1 MRKNRK
7 TQKYNITEEKG
18 AIATFVVVT
27 VFFFVVILMGSYM
40 ATMNLKKSQLQSDI
54 RIQQVYGEDVEKVN
68 TVYDQVAQTDT
79 INPSASIQ
87 KIVSSDK
94 KSVQLVIHC
103 ADYGSGVD
111 HVILP
116 DGTNKSLASTYT
128 NGRDTSIKILIME
141 DRLAEKNYSKTYIDY
156 ITPYFTNVTYNNT
169 LTADQIIASDYD
181 VVISYSFV
189 WATARAADINKIY
202 AGGKNIIT
210 NGNDSASSLDI
221 ISSSSGIQAA
231 VTTNKVLDNE
241 VTSQTRKTYTEND
254 SLQLIKFRS
263 EVEKWFNATCNG
275 TTYDSV
281 GCWRNS
287 AGKNWIHMQ
296 CSNIGKEQ
304 DIEAMI
310 YRASGKKSAT
320 YTVNKN
326 GTYVF
331 TIVDKQGNIATK
343 SIQVTEIV

>member
-128 NGRDTSIKILIME
+128 NGRDNSIKILIME

-231 VTTNKVLDNE
+231 VTTNKVLE
-241 VTSQTRKTYTEND
+241 
-254 SLQLIKFRS
+254 
-263 EVEKWFNATCNG
+263 
-275 TTYDSV
+275 
-281 GCWRNS
+281 
-287 AGKNWIHMQ
+287 
-296 CSNIGKEQ
+296 
-304 DIEAMI
+304 
-310 YRASGKKSAT
+310 
-320 YTVNKN
+320 
-326 GTYVF
+326 
-331 TIVDKQGNIATK
+331 
-343 SIQVTEIV
+343 